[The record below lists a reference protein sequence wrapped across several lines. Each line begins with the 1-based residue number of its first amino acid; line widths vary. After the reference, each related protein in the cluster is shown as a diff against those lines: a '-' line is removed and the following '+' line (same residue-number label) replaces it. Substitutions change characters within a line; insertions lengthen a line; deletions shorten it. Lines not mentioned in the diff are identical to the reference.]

1 MKAQELLEASHLS
14 AAITEITQQVK
25 SHPSDSRLRTFLF
38 ETLCFAGEYDRA
50 ERQLD
55 VIGHQN
61 ESAGIGV
68 EVYRQLIKAEQ
79 ARERLFKSGVRP
91 TFLTKPP
98 VYTDLHLEAMDR
110 LREGHG
116 AEACDVLERAGAQL
130 GPLKGCFNGQPFTSF
145 RDSDDIVGPILEC
158 FVSGAYVWLPLEQ
171 IRKLT
176 IGQPKH
182 LRDLLWIQATVE
194 LGDLP
199 PGDIFLPVL
208 YQGSQHEDNDQIKL
222 GRMTDWRAVAE
233 GIVVGV
239 GQRTF
244 LADGEEKAILEM
256 RELEVTVG

>member
-1 MKAQELLEASHLS
+1 MKAKELLDANKLS
-14 AAITEITQQVK
+14 AAIAEISQQVK
-25 SHPSDSRLRTFLF
+25 SHPSDNRLRTFLF

-68 EVYRQLIKAEQ
+68 EIYRQLMKAEQ
-79 ARERLFKSGVRP
+79 ARERLFTSGLRP
-91 TFLTKPP
+91 TFLSQPP
-98 VYTDLHLEAMDR
+98 AYVERHLNALSR
-110 LREGHG
+110 IREGKG
-116 AEACDVLERAGAQL
+116 SEALAELQRSAAERPQL
-130 GPLKGCFNGQPFTSF
+130 RGKLNGQSFTSF
-145 RDSDDIVGPILEC
+145 RDSDDILGPILEC
-158 FVSGAYVWLPLEQ
+158 FVNGTYTWVPLEQ
-171 IRKLT
+171 VRRLT

-194 LGDLP
+194 LADLP

-208 YQGSQHEDNDQIKL
+208 YQGSRQEDDDQIKL

-233 GIVVGV
+233 DIAVGV

-244 LADGEEKAILEM
+244 LVDGEEKAILEM
-256 RELEVTVG
+256 RELELAVA